1 MTTAGDDDFD
11 GLAFKDL
18 PAYTQQP
25 PATLDEISALIESF
39 ERAKKRL
46 VVPTARVADFEA
58 AVRAAGLGH
67 AVTVVGHAW
76 LEPGQAYLMAS
87 EAELEAD
94 MQAAVERAA
103 TELLEALR
111 GQAKADTERLMADLE
126 AEARQEREREYL
138 RAVYAA
144 PPPRWLGGIS
154 GI

>member
-1 MTTAGDDDFD
+1 MSDGFD
-11 GLAFKDL
+11 GLVFRDL
-18 PAYTQQP
+18 DDGYAQQP
-25 PATLDEISALIESF
+25 PMSLAEISALIESF
-39 ERAKKRL
+39 ERFKKRL
-46 VVPTARVADFEA
+46 VVPTARVAEFEA
-58 AVRAAGLGH
+58 AVQAAGLGH

-76 LEPGQAYLMAS
+76 LDPDQAYLVSS

-94 MQAAVERAA
+94 THAAVERAG

-111 GQAKADTERLMADLE
+111 EQAKADAERLMADLE